1 MPRLRLSF
9 TPSLLAEALLKAH
22 LACAEPHRL
31 LEGSMMRSM
40 EDLLGIGRKRSNRY
54 GKVVLQFLE
63 VLEDYVYCNNAC
75 VLEVG
80 YRHRRELAAG

>member
-1 MPRLRLSF
+1 
-9 TPSLLAEALLKAH
+9 
-22 LACAEPHRL
+22 
-31 LEGSMMRSM
+31 MRSM